1 MTSTPAAEAVQ
12 YASDVTLA
20 DVDAM
25 WSFLEERTS
34 GLLLRHDSGSAER
47 RIAKALD
54 AAAFH
59 HFYAAQKVFD
69 VDDGSAEMLRA
80 RQQRW
85 NELCRILAPWR
96 DTEGYDTARW
106 QQVRHCDERHAS
118 EMAAY
123 EAERKAEMAAYY
135 RERL

>member
-1 MTSTPAAEAVQ
+1 M
-12 YASDVTLA
+12 
-20 DVDAM
+20 
-25 WSFLEERTS
+25 
-34 GLLLRHDSGSAER
+34 
-47 RIAKALD
+47 
-54 AAAFH
+54 
-59 HFYAAQKVFD
+59 
-69 VDDGSAEMLRA
+69 DDGSAEMLRA

-106 QQVRHCDERHAS
+106 QQVRRCDERHAS

-123 EAERKAEMAAYY
+123 EAEMAAYY

>member
-1 MTSTPAAEAVQ
+1 MTPTPAAEAVQ

-25 WSFLEERTS
+25 WAFLEKRTS
-34 GLLLRHDSGSAER
+34 DLSLRHDSDPAER
-47 RIAKALD
+47 RIAQALNTAVFD
-54 AAAFH
+54 
-59 HFYAAQKVFD
+59 HFYAAQKIFD
-69 VDDGSAEMLRA
+69 VDDGSAEMLGA

-106 QQVRHCDERHAS
+106 RQVRHCDERQAS

-123 EAERKAEMAAYY
+123 EAKRKAEMAAYY